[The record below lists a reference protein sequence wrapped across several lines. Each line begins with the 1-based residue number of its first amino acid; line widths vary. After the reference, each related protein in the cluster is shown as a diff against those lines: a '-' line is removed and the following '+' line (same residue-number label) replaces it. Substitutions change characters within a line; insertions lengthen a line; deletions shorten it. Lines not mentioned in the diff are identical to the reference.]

1 MTDLNIDRN
10 GLELVEHIDPRFPI
24 TIIHDE
30 MTKYTNSYIH
40 WHGHP
45 HLEFV
50 LSESVIEIGSSDE
63 QFRLFPGDGAF
74 INAGQLHSFRVA
86 ESSEDGSGYA
96 FLFAPEIISS
106 ADSLIYEKYLRPLIE
121 NTKLPFIMFRK
132 ENATHALILEKL
144 KKCIEIYQKDG
155 KCCELACH
163 LLHSTE
169 LSIKDIAARCG
180 FDDAGYFG
188 RLFHKRCGLTPAS
201 YRAEAL
207 QKS

>member
-1 MTDLNIDRN
+1 MKIQQMTDLNIDRN

-30 MTKYTNSYIH
+30 TTKYTNSYIH
-40 WHGHP
+40 WHWHP

-96 FLFAPEIISS
+96 FLFAPEIISALSMRSIS
-106 ADSLIYEKYLRPLIE
+106 APSLRTRSFLSSYSERRMLL
-121 NTKLPFIMFRK
+121 
-132 ENATHALILEKL
+132 TH
-144 KKCIEIYQKDG
+144 
-155 KCCELACH
+155 
-163 LLHSTE
+163 
-169 LSIKDIAARCG
+169 
-180 FDDAGYFG
+180 
-188 RLFHKRCGLTPAS
+188 
-201 YRAEAL
+201 
-207 QKS
+207 